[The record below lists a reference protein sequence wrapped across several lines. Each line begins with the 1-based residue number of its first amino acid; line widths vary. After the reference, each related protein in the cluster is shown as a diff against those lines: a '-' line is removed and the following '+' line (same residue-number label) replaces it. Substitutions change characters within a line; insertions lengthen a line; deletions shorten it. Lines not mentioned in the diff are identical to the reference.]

1 MGITTLLST
10 FASTAEESQGIAAL
24 GLDPIAILAQAITF
38 LVLFFIIKKFALDG
52 IVKTLEDRRKTI
64 DQGVELGYEMEREKT
79 KLDEQ
84 VAAALQ
90 ETRAEAD
97 KIIAAAHEE
106 SGQIIREA
114 ESTASRKTDQ
124 MISDAQN
131 KLAQDIAN
139 AKQEVAKE
147 MRVMVA
153 DLTAKVIGEKLDAK
167 KDAALLD
174 KALKEMK

>member
-1 MGITTLLST
+1 MGLTTLFTL
-10 FASTAEESQGIAAL
+10 FASSEEPQGIAAL
-24 GLDPIAILAQAITF
+24 GLDPIAIIAQAITF
-38 LVLFFIIKKFALDG
+38 LVLFLIIKKFALNG
-52 IVKTLEDRRKTI
+52 IVKTLEERRQTI
-64 DQGVELGYEMEREKT
+64 DKGVELGYEMEREKA

-106 SGQIIREA
+106 AGQIMRDA
-114 ESTASRKTDQ
+114 ESAATRKTDQ
-124 MISDAQN
+124 MIVDAQN
-131 KLAQDIAN
+131 KIAQDIAD
-139 AKQEVAKE
+139 AKKDVEKE
-147 MRVMVA
+147 MRVLVA

-174 KALKEMK
+174 KALKEVK